1 MLRLFIVRP
10 TILSFK
16 RVMVSLRLTL
26 MEWQVDDRTSLTP
39 RQSRTQRVG
48 AWFLDNSAAFVVAKD
63 IATIIAATIAA
74 ISLFF
79 AANQLHNTANSIK
92 SNAVFQLTREGMN
105 LAKSI
110 DEESL
115 RDPRTGGNIFSFMN
129 LVWNQH
135 QLGVIDDE
143 LWRPMSAEICIFL
156 KTQNIEIY
164 WNNDNKRMYST
175 EFVKFIDD
183 WSKNCQSTL
192 ARGRS

>member
-1 MLRLFIVRP
+1 
-10 TILSFK
+10 
-16 RVMVSLRLTL
+16 
-26 MEWQVDDRTSLTP
+26 VDDRTSLTP
-39 RQSRTQRVG
+39 RQSRMQRVG
-48 AWFLDNSAAFVVAKD
+48 AWFLHNAPAFVVAKD
-63 IATIIAATIAA
+63 IATITAATFAA
-74 ISLFF
+74 ISLLF
-79 AANQLHNTANSIK
+79 AANQFYNTANSIK

-115 RDPRTGGNIFSFMN
+115 RDPRTVGNIFSFMN

-143 LWRPMSAEICIFL
+143 LWRPMSAEICTFL

-192 ARGRS
+192 ARGRP